1 MKRFYLTL
9 ILTAIYFTGNT
20 QIFTQAKAE
29 KALQNYRE
37 NLAILRKE
45 HSNGRNLPIV
55 NFFFFGMGDRLKM
68 VYKDGVLCN
77 AKIGKA
83 LRRWKVKTAI
93 IVPSEY
99 LVHLELGKVV
109 DIQEDV

>member
-9 ILTAIYFTGNT
+9 ILTVIYFTGNT

-45 HSNGRNLPIV
+45 HSN
-55 NFFFFGMGDRLKM
+55 
-68 VYKDGVLCN
+68 
-77 AKIGKA
+77 
-83 LRRWKVKTAI
+83 
-93 IVPSEY
+93 
-99 LVHLELGKVV
+99 
-109 DIQEDV
+109 